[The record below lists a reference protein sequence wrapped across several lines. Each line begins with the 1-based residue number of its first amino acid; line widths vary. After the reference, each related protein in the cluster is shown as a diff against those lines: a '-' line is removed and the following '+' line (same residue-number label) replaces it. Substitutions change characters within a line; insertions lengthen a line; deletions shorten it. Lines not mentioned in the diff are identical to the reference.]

1 MANGGYIMQTKTDST
16 IMWLM
21 FMALVVGCFLDP
33 QYLNA
38 MTFLLELPLVISGRF
53 MFASQSV
60 Y

>member
-1 MANGGYIMQTKTDST
+1 MQTKADST

-21 FMALVVGCFLDP
+21 FMALVVGCFLHP